1 MTLDKSDIDK
11 IAWLARFSISQEDI
25 PNYLHDV
32 SNILKLVEKMNSV
45 NTDDIE
51 PLAHPLDQRR
61 QPAGGRPRRRPAGG
75 QALQRQPAGG
85 RPLPCQPAGGR
96 PLARQPAQGGT
107 ERGKP

>member
-51 PLAHPLDQRR
+51 PLAHPLEITARLRDDKVTETDQREHF
-61 QPAGGRPRRRPAGG
+61 QKIAPAIDDGHYLVPKVI
-75 QALQRQPAGG
+75 
-85 RPLPCQPAGGR
+85 
-96 PLARQPAQGGT
+96 
-107 ERGKP
+107 E

>member
-51 PLAHPLDQRR
+51 PLAHPLEITARLRDDKVTETDQREHF
-61 QPAGGRPRRRPAGG
+61 QKIAPAVDDGHYLVPKVI
-75 QALQRQPAGG
+75 
-85 RPLPCQPAGGR
+85 
-96 PLARQPAQGGT
+96 
-107 ERGKP
+107 E